1 MKVKTKTL
9 KKMIGWLILIIL
21 FLALFAIAVADVG
34 IVKAIIAFVVA
45 FGSCGLVYLGV
56 YLIHD

>member
-1 MKVKTKTL
+1 MKIKTKTL

-34 IVKAIIAFVVA
+34 IVKAIILFAVA
-45 FGSCGLVYLGV
+45 FGLCGLVYLGV
-56 YLIHD
+56 YFIYD